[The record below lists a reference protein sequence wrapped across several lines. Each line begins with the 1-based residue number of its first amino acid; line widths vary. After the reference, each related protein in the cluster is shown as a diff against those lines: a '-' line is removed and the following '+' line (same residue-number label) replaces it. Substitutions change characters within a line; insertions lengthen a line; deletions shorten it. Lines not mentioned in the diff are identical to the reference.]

1 MKDLICLKP
10 LSLLA
15 LALGM
20 SLNPIHAASP
30 ADAFIGNWAL
40 TIPNGAAG
48 WLGVT
53 QENGYLD
60 ATLLW
65 GGGSVTPVPSVYVD
79 GNTLHVTRITNIDH
93 KNEKGEVVRT
103 HQAVETITA
112 TVKGDK
118 MELVTSQP
126 LPNGLGVSHA
136 KFTGKRTP
144 PLPPAP
150 DLSKVKF
157 GDPITLFN
165 GKDLTGWRLTD
176 PKAISGWSVE
186 NGLLINRVEQ
196 EEGKPH
202 KQYGNLRTDKE
213 FEDFNLTVET
223 RVPKDGNSGIYLR
236 GIDEVQ
242 VFDSYG
248 KPLDCHN
255 MGAIYS
261 RICPTAA
268 VEKPPG
274 EWQTF
279 DITLVDR
286 HVTVI
291 LNGVKIIDNQPI
303 LGCTGGALWSD
314 QFRPG
319 PIYLQGDHTGI
330 EYRNMVIRPV
340 VK

>member
-20 SLNPIHAASP
+20 SLSPIHAASP
-30 ADAFIGNWAL
+30 ADAFVGNWAL

-48 WLGVT
+48 WLGIS

-60 ATLLW
+60 ASLLW
-65 GGGSVTPVPSVYVD
+65 GGGSVTPVPSVYVSGD
-79 GNTLHVTRITNIDH
+79 TLHVIRISNIDH

-136 KFTGKRTP
+136 EFTGKRIP
-144 PLPPAP
+144 PVSAAP

-157 GDPITLFN
+157 GDPIPLFN
-165 GKDLTGWRLTD
+165 GKNLTGWRLLD
-176 PKAISGWSVE
+176 PKAVSGWSVKDGILT
-186 NGLLINRVEQ
+186 NNAVQ

-202 KQYGNLRTDKE
+202 KPYGNLRTDKE
-213 FEDFNLTVET
+213 FEDFNITVET
-223 RVPKDGNSGIYLR
+223 RLPKNGNSGVYLR
-236 GIDEVQ
+236 GIYEVQ

-248 KPLDCHN
+248 KPLDPHN

-261 RICPTAA
+261 RICPTTNA
-268 VEKPPG
+268 EKSAG
-274 EWQTF
+274 EWQTL
-279 DITLVDR
+279 DITLVQR

-291 LNGVKIIDNQPI
+291 LNGVKIIDNQPV

-314 QFRPG
+314 EFRPG

-330 EYRNMVIRPV
+330 EYRSVVIRPV

>member
-1 MKDLICLKP
+1 MKDLNCLKP

-20 SLNPIHAASP
+20 SLSPIHAASP
-30 ADAFIGNWAL
+30 ADAFVGNWAL

-48 WLGVT
+48 WLGIS

-60 ATLLW
+60 ASLLW
-65 GGGSVTPVPSVYVD
+65 GGGSVTPVPSVYVSGD
-79 GNTLHVTRITNIDH
+79 TLHVIRISNIDH

-136 KFTGKRTP
+136 EFTGKRIP
-144 PLPPAP
+144 PVSAAP

-157 GDPITLFN
+157 GDPIPLFN
-165 GKDLTGWRLTD
+165 GKNLTGWRLLD
-176 PKAISGWSVE
+176 PKAVSGWSVKDGILT
-186 NGLLINRVEQ
+186 NNAVQ

-202 KQYGNLRTDKE
+202 KPYGNLRTDKE
-213 FEDFNLTVET
+213 FEDFNITVET
-223 RVPKDGNSGIYLR
+223 RLPKNGNSGVYLR
-236 GIDEVQ
+236 GIYEVQ

-248 KPLDCHN
+248 KPLDPHN

-261 RICPTAA
+261 RICPTTNA
-268 VEKPPG
+268 EKSAG
-274 EWQTF
+274 EWQTL
-279 DITLVDR
+279 DITLVQR

-291 LNGVKIIDNQPI
+291 LNGVKIIDNQPV

-314 QFRPG
+314 EFRPG

-330 EYRNMVIRPV
+330 EYRSVVIRPV